1 MRVNIES
8 YRQKPIKG
16 KFILTYRKNKN
27 VLLYTDVED
36 EDIREVLQ
44 QFINFFDDKRNVYT
58 TYMRIFLKGFKDSI
72 KTEKVFSEE
81 LFHVQYKFFKELGE
95 SLSREG
101 IVKSGD
107 RIKIVIVSF
116 YRFISTERTEFKFS
130 KIFIEAINSKTFYK
144 FYENGYKFVF
154 YNSFESAPKE
164 EKICIIPNEETLVN
178 ADAKN
183 IQRKGIDFTLC
194 TDRYRGDLK
203 NFIWNNWRSNST
215 FNHYLKLV
223 DFLNLSNHIQYFN
236 NIIRL
241 NKKNK
246 EFEEDFLWNYKMKIQ
261 DEVEN
266 SGQRKCIFKIIRK
279 YLKYY
284 EIKYN
289 VSKTDLDIFNLSKLD
304 NYDGGEEITEND
316 RKLIY
321 KMFKEREVE
330 EKYFKIYTI
339 VFEIFITTKFR
350 LGEILN
356 FRRDNVIKY
365 HDGSYGIRYISKTSN
380 QEFIEEKISIETA
393 NLLLE
398 AINISRSVSEN
409 DSSNGVYIF
418 VEGYRGNNNWKCKRI
433 EFQMVFRKIIKS
445 LDGKLEKDNYKPNN
459 IRNTF
464 INNVYKEG
472 KNQGLTI
479 PEMALIAG
487 NSYKTANKHYRE
499 QNELLDYLE
508 ATNGICI
515 ADVNINGTITREK
528 DNNTKNIV
536 KDGLGR
542 CKSDNCSFQLGE
554 CLICN
559 NFITFTNRENNFKDE
574 IEKLDGIIMQTDNE
588 YEIEELQ
595 AYKKLLL
602 RYIYEMKILNE
613 EEGVL

>member
-1 MRVNIES
+1 MNVNVEV
-8 YRQKPIKG
+8 YKQNPIKG
-16 KFILTYRKNKN
+16 KFILTYRKNEK
-27 VLLYTDVED
+27 VSLYTDVED
-36 EDIREVLQ
+36 EEIREILQ
-44 QFINFFDDKRNVYT
+44 QFIDYFDDKRNVYT
-58 TYMRIFLKGFKDSI
+58 VYMRIFLKGFKESI
-72 KTEKVFSEE
+72 RTEKVFSEE
-81 LFHVQYKFFKELGE
+81 LFNIQYKFFKVLGE
-95 SLSREG
+95 NLSNEG
-101 IVKSGD
+101 IVKSAD
-107 RIKIVIVSF
+107 RIKNVIVSF
-116 YRFISTERTEFKFS
+116 YRFISVERMEFKFS

-144 FYENGYKFVF
+144 FYENGYKFAF
-154 YNSFESAPKE
+154 YNSFESVPKE
-164 EKICIIPNEETLVN
+164 DKICIIPNEETLVN
-178 ADAKN
+178 ADSKN

-194 TDRYRGDLK
+194 TERYREDLK
-203 NFIWNNWRSNST
+203 RFIWNNWISNST

-223 DFLNLSNHIQYFN
+223 EFLNLSDYLQYSDN
-236 NIIRL
+236 VIIL
-241 NKKNK
+241 NKGNK
-246 EFEEDFLWNYKMKIQ
+246 EFGDDFLWSYKIKVK

-266 SGQRKCIFKIIRK
+266 SGQRKSIFKLIRK

-284 EIKYN
+284 QTKYN
-289 VSKTDLDIFNLSKLD
+289 VSKTDLDIFSLSKLD

-321 KMFKEREVE
+321 KMFKEKELQ

-365 HDGSYGIRYISKTSN
+365 YDGSYGIRYISKTSN

-398 AINISRSVSEN
+398 AINISKEVAEK
-409 DSSNGVYIF
+409 DLFNGIYIF

-433 EFQMVFRKIIKS
+433 EFQMVFRNIIKS
-445 LDGKLEKDNYKPNN
+445 LNGKLEKDNYKPNN

-515 ADVNINGTITREK
+515 ADVNINGTITKEK
-528 DNNTKNIV
+528 NNNTRNIV
-536 KDGLGR
+536 KEGLGS

-559 NFITFTNRENNFKDE
+559 NFITFTNRESKFKDE
-574 IEKLDGIIMQTDNE
+574 IEKLNIIIMQTDNE

-602 RYIYEMKILNE
+602 RYIYEMRILNE

>member
-1 MRVNIES
+1 MMAKIDD
-8 YRQKPIKG
+8 YRDKPIKG
-16 KFILTYRKNKN
+16 KY
-27 VLLYTDVED
+27 VLIYKGNEKVPLYTDVED
-36 EDIREVLQ
+36 ESIRETLQ
-44 QFINFFDDKRNVYT
+44 EFINYFNDKRCVYNT
-58 TYMRIFLKGFKDSI
+58 IMRIFLKGFKESI
-72 KTEKVFSEE
+72 SEEMIFSEE
-81 LFHVQYKFFKELGE
+81 LFSIQYKFFNDLGKELE
-95 SLSREG
+95 SEGVINSRD
-101 IVKSGD
+101 K
-107 RIKIVIVSF
+107 IKVVLVSF
-116 YRFISTERTEFKFS
+116 YRFISAEKKEFKLS
-130 KIFIEAINSKTFYK
+130 KIFMEAITSKTFYK
-144 FYENGYKFVF
+144 FYDKGYKFVF
-154 YNSFESAPKE
+154 YNSFEEAPME
-164 EKICIIPNEETLVN
+164 DKICIIPSEETLVN
-178 ADAKN
+178 ADVKN

-194 TDRYRGDLK
+194 TERYREDLK
-203 NFIWNNWRSNST
+203 KFIWNNWISNST
-215 FNHYLKLV
+215 FNHYPKLV
-223 DFLNLSNHIQYFN
+223 EFLNLSDYIQYSN

-241 NKKNK
+241 NKSNK

-284 EIKYN
+284 ETKYN

-321 KMFKEREVE
+321 KEFKEKEAEDEAFR
-330 EKYFKIYTI
+330 IYTI

-365 HDGSYGIRYISKTSN
+365 DDGSYGIRYISKTSN
-380 QEFIEEKISIETA
+380 KEFVEEKISMETA
-393 NLLLE
+393 HLLLE
-398 AINISRSVSEN
+398 AINISKSISEK
-409 DSSNGVYIF
+409 DLSNGVYIF
-418 VEGYRGNNNWKCKRI
+418 VEGYKGNNNLKCKRI
-433 EFQMVFRKIIKS
+433 EFQMVFRNIIRS
-445 LDGKLEKDNYKPNN
+445 LKGKLEKDNYKPNN

-515 ADVNINGTITREK
+515 ADVNINGTITKEK
-528 DNNTKNIV
+528 DDDRKNIV
-536 KDGLGR
+536 KDGLGI
-542 CKSDNCSFQLGE
+542 CNSENCSFPIGE

-574 IEKLDGIIMQTDNE
+574 IEKLDKMIMKTDNE

-602 RYIYEMKILNE
+602 RYIYEIKVLNG